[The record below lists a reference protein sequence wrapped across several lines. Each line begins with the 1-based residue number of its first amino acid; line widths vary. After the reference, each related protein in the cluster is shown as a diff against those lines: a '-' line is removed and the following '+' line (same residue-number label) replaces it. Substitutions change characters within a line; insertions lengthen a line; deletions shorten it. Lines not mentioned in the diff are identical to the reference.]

1 MVTRPTSHRDSYET
15 VRTSPTIRNL
25 ATDSIYGRR
34 WRRHTDERLSR
45 EKSWLTGEE
54 TCVSRSSLLLDS
66 PLPCPSQHRPRLH
79 LLCRS
84 PRFINRTASSRP
96 YAQAAGWDTSDVP
109 ASACVIRLSVTS
121 AEQSAGAGD
130 GMEASA
136 SGTTEP
142 ASAQG
147 RHCRYYAR
155 RAKLLSRRRFG
166 VAILPPLEWP

>member
-1 MVTRPTSHRDSYET
+1 MVVDGGG
-15 VRTSPTIRNL
+15 SPTN
-25 ATDSIYGRR
+25 
-34 WRRHTDERLSR
+34 ELSW

-54 TCVSRSSLLLDS
+54 TCISRSSLLLDS
-66 PLPCPSQHRPRLH
+66 PLPCASQHRPRLH

-96 YAQAAGWDTSDVP
+96 YAQAAGWDTSDVL
-109 ASACVIRLSVTS
+109 ASAYVIRLSVTS
-121 AEQSAGAGD
+121 AEQSVGAGD
-130 GMEASA
+130 GMEAFA

-142 ASAQG
+142 TSAQG

-155 RAKLLSRRRFG
+155 RAKLLSRRPFG